1 MTDPSA
7 SLFSRFQTRVVAGV
21 RIADI
26 GIPHG
31 EAVALVEFDHV
42 VVWLHGDIDITMTDE
57 LRQLLHD
64 LDELQLPV
72 VLDAS
77 HVTFCDSAG
86 LSFVLRMMS
95 SGLQVTLR
103 EPSEALRLLLNA
115 LDALVAV

>member
-1 MTDPSA
+1 MTSSTA
-7 SLFSRFQTRVVAGV
+7 SPFAHLQTRLVAGSRV
-21 RIADI
+21 ADI

-31 EAVALVEFDHV
+31 EAVALVETDHV
-42 VVWLHGDIDITMTDE
+42 VVWLHGDIDMTMTDE
-57 LRQLLHD
+57 LRQLLDD
-64 LDELQLPV
+64 LDDLHLPV

-86 LSFVLRMMS
+86 LSFVLRLMS

-103 EPSEALRLLLNA
+103 EPSASLRLLLDA